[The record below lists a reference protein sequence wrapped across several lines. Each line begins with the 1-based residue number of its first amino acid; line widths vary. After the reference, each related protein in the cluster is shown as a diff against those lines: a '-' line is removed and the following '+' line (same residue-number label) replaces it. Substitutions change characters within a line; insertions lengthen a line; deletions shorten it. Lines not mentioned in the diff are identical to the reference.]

1 MNSIIAATLFVA
13 KQAALYYLLFFSS
26 FHALLLMFSVPEL
39 WRHWRMAADE
49 HLQRLLASEALP
61 PLSLL
66 VPAYNEEVTIV
77 SNILSLL
84 TLEYP
89 SLEVV
94 VVNDGSTD
102 GTMSRLIQEFDL
114 YEVPPAFIQRV
125 PSQPVRAYYRSRRHT
140 RLLVLHK
147 ANGGKADSLNAAMNA
162 ARHPFV
168 VAVDADTVIEPD
180 ALLRLARPFLLEDN
194 IAAVGGTIRVV
205 NGCTVRFGRVTTA
218 RVSSNWLVGAQV
230 VEYLRAFLFGR
241 MGWNR
246 LGGNL
251 IISGAFG
258 LFRKEYLQAI
268 GGYRAGNITEDMEL
282 VIRLHRYLA
291 ENGIKATLPF
301 IPDPVA
307 WTEVP
312 SSLRVLARQRQ
323 RWHRGLVATLIEHRD
338 MLFNPRYGRIGTVV
352 MPYYLF
358 GEMLAPVVELLGWGY
373 LIFGIAAGSPVREY
387 AILFLLVGYGY
398 MLTLTLMALIMEEVS
413 FRRYSTRGDFFR
425 LLGFAVV
432 EGTVFRLITLVF
444 RLQGFWQYLRGYQGW
459 GRMIRTGAGLRP
471 TDDATGNATR

>member
-1 MNSIIAATLFVA
+1 MITVLSAVLGFAN
-13 KQAALYYLLFFSS
+13 QAALYYLLLFSS
-26 FHALLLMFSVPEL
+26 FHAVLLMFAVPEL
-39 WRHWRMAADE
+39 WQHWRMAADE

-77 SNILSLL
+77 ANVLSLL

-89 SLEVV
+89 ALEVV

-102 GTMSRLIQEFDL
+102 RTMAQLIQEFDL
-114 YEVPPAFIQRV
+114 YEVPPAFTLRV
-125 PSQPVRAYYRSRRHT
+125 PSQAVRAYYRSRRHS
-140 RLLVLHK
+140 RLLVLDK
-147 ANGGKADSLNAAMNA
+147 VNGGKADSLNAAMNA

-205 NGCTVRFGRVTTA
+205 NGCTVRFGRVTHA
-218 RVSSNWLVGAQV
+218 RVASDWLVGAQV

-268 GGYRAGNITEDMEL
+268 GGYKAGNITEDMEL

-291 ENGIKATLPF
+291 ERGIKAKLPF

-312 SSLRVLARQRQ
+312 STLRVLARQRQ
-323 RWHRGLVATLIEHRD
+323 RWHRGLISTLIEHRD

-352 MPYYLF
+352 MPYYLL
-358 GEMLAPVVELLGWGY
+358 GEMLAPVVEVLGWGF
-373 LIFGIAAGSPVREY
+373 LALGLFLGGEVRDY

-413 FRRYSTRGDFFR
+413 FRRYAARGDFLR
-425 LLGFAVV
+425 LLGFALV
-432 EGTVFRLITLVF
+432 EGTVFRLVTLVF
-444 RLQGFWQYLRGYQGW
+444 RLQGLWQYLRGYKGW
-459 GRMIRTGAGLRP
+459 GRMIRRGFGQSSG
-471 TDDATGNATR
+471 DAETSTSR

>member
-1 MNSIIAATLFVA
+1 MITVLAPILGFAT
-13 KQAALYYLLFFSS
+13 QAALYYLLVFSS
-26 FHALLLMFSVPEL
+26 FHAVLLMFAVPGL
-39 WRHWRMAADE
+39 WQHWRMAADE

-66 VPAYNEEVTIV
+66 MPAHNEEVTIV
-77 SNILSLL
+77 ANVLSLL

-89 SLEVV
+89 ALEVV
-94 VVNDGSTD
+94 VVNDGSSD
-102 GTMSRLIQEFDL
+102 RTMAQLIQAFDL
-114 YEVPPAFIQRV
+114 YEVPPASTLRV
-125 PSQPVRAYYRSRRHT
+125 PSQPVRAYYRSRRYS
-140 RLLVLHK
+140 RLLVLNK
-147 ANGGKADSLNAAMNA
+147 VNGGKADSLNAAMNA

-168 VAVDADTVIEPD
+168 VAVDADTVLEPD
-180 ALLRLARPFLLEDN
+180 ALLRLARPFLLEHN
-194 IAAVGGTIRVV
+194 IAAVGGTVRVV
-205 NGCTVRFGRVTTA
+205 NGCTVRFGRVITA
-218 RVSSNWLVGAQV
+218 RVASDWLVGAQV

-291 ENGIKATLPF
+291 EQGIAATLPF

-312 SSLRVLARQRQ
+312 STLRVLAQQRQ
-323 RWHRGLVATLIEHRD
+323 RWHRGLIASLIEHRD
-338 MLFNPRYGRIGTVV
+338 MLFNPRYGRIGTLV

-358 GEMLAPVVELLGWGY
+358 GEMLAPVVELLGWGF
-373 LIFGIAAGSPVREY
+373 LALG
-387 AILFLLVGYGY
+387 LFLGGDVRDYALLFLVVGYGY
-398 MLTLTLMALIMEEVS
+398 MLTLTWLALIMEEVS
-413 FRRYSTRGDFFR
+413 FRRYSARGDFIR

-432 EGTVFRLITLVF
+432 EGTVFRLVTLGF
-444 RLQGFWQYLRGYQGW
+444 RLQGLWQYLRGHTGW
-459 GRMIRTGAGLRP
+459 GRMVRQGMRQSTG
-471 TDDATGNATR
+471 DADASTSR

>member
-1 MNSIIAATLFVA
+1 MISVLSAILGVA
-13 KQAALYYLLFFSS
+13 NQAALFYLLVFSS
-26 FHALLLMFSVPEL
+26 FHAVLLMFAVPEL
-39 WRHWRMAADE
+39 WQHWRMAADE

-66 VPAYNEEVTIV
+66 VPAHNEEVTIV
-77 SNILSLL
+77 SNVLSLL

-89 SLEVV
+89 ALEVV

-102 GTMSRLIQEFDL
+102 GTMAQLVQEFDL
-114 YEVPPAFIQRV
+114 YEVPPAFTLRV
-125 PSQPVRAYYRSRRHT
+125 PSQPVRAFYRSRRHS
-140 RLLVLHK
+140 RLLVLDK
-147 ANGGKADSLNAAMNA
+147 VNGGKADSLNAAMNA

-205 NGCTVRFGRVTTA
+205 NGCTVRFGRVTDA
-218 RVSSNWLVGAQV
+218 RVASDWLVGAQV

-291 ENGIKATLPF
+291 EQGITAKLPF

-323 RWHRGLVATLIEHRD
+323 RWHRGLIATLVEHRD
-338 MLFNPRYGRIGTVV
+338 MLFNPRYGRIGTLV
-352 MPYYLF
+352 MPYYLV
-358 GEMLAPVVELLGWGY
+358 GEMLAPMVELLGWGF
-373 LIFGIAAGSPVREY
+373 LALGLFLGGEVRDY

-413 FRRYSTRGDFFR
+413 FRRYAGRGDFFR
-425 LLGFAVV
+425 LLGFALV
-432 EGTVFRLITLVF
+432 EGTAYRLLTLVF
-444 RLQGFWQYLRGYQGW
+444 RLQGLWQYLRGYRGW
-459 GRMIRTGAGLRP
+459 GRMIRTGLGRQP
-471 TDDATGNATR
+471 VTDAEAADSR